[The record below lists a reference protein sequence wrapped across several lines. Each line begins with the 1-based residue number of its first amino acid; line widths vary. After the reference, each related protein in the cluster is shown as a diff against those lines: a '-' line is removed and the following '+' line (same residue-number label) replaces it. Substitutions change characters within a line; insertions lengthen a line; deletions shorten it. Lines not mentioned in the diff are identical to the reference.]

1 MAGEEGFEPSNA
13 GSKDPCLS
21 HLATPQRLTV
31 NCDTFERFGQFKAAF
46 KQRR

>member
-1 MAGEEGFEPSNA
+1 
-13 GSKDPCLS
+13 
-21 HLATPQRLTV
+21 LATPQRLTV